1 MEVVNKSFVDKNVVK
16 RVKWKHYRI
25 VSDNIAGL
33 PRKFLLNPQLIT
45 MGQFNKDFDKLSPNG
60 GLTVAEVELQDGQ
73 VKYGITECSPD
84 QNFNK
89 KEGCIKSYFR
99 ALNGK
104 KPAKNNSLTKV
115 VDLPEFVVNI
125 LES

>member
-1 MEVVNKSFVDKNVVK
+1 MKSFVDVSKVK
-16 RVKWKHYRI
+16 KVKWRHYRI
-25 VSDNIAGL
+25 VSDNIRGL
-33 PRKFLLNPQLIT
+33 PSKFLLNPQLIT
-45 MGQFNKDFDKLSPNG
+45 MGQFDKEFDKLSATG
-60 GLTVAEVELQDGQ
+60 GLTVAEVELHDGT
-73 VKYGITECSPD
+73 VKYGVTECSPE

-115 VDLPEFVVNI
+115 VSLPEFVKDV
-125 LES
+125 LTK